1 MLFSELSPKNISSSI
16 NIHTLSVQ
24 AIGASD
30 LGQEGLPYPLR
41 TGVPIHL
48 IGISEYKNRFVRRA
62 YYCAGRIRA
71 ITCACKL
78 DANHQHIF
86 DFVQRRDALLLVRVR
101 EEIRWLFSRTSAASS
116 ASKRLVGPTVR
127 RLHLLAPSPLA
138 CQLTRRRCHL
148 RWAPGPSVRVSP
160 RKGTA
165 AAVSSPRHGAQITR
179 TWREQARRA
188 LDAREACER
197 QAGATHGRGL
207 MHSRAQQLRKH
218 RTYPIGAGR
227 CFSREAHQGI
237 VESVRQDERCLSA
250 RL

>member
-1 MLFSELSPKNISSSI
+1 VLFSELSPKNISSSI

-165 AAVSSPRHGAQITR
+165 AAVSSPRHGAQIGGSRLGVLLTR
-179 TWREQARRA
+179 VKPARGKLVRHTVVDSCILAPSSCASIGLIRLA
-188 LDAREACER
+188 LE
-197 QAGATHGRGL
+197 GA
-207 MHSRAQQLRKH
+207 S
-218 RTYPIGAGR
+218 AGR
-227 CFSREAHQGI
+227 RIKVSLSRSDKTSVA
-237 VESVRQDERCLSA
+237 SVRDCD
-250 RL
+250 

>member
-1 MLFSELSPKNISSSI
+1 MVAHRLLIGKKVNGDNVLFSELSPKNISSSI

-116 ASKRLVGPTVR
+116 ASKRLVSAASTSS
-127 RLHLLAPSPLA
+127 RLRHLPAS
-138 CQLTRRRCHL
+138 
-148 RWAPGPSVRVSP
+148 
-160 RKGTA
+160 
-165 AAVSSPRHGAQITR
+165 
-179 TWREQARRA
+179 
-188 LDAREACER
+188 
-197 QAGATHGRGL
+197 
-207 MHSRAQQLRKH
+207 
-218 RTYPIGAGR
+218 
-227 CFSREAHQGI
+227 
-237 VESVRQDERCLSA
+237 
-250 RL
+250 